1 MPIPEPTTL
10 AWDIAIGLYQIKTV
24 EAVAKKKKK
33 KVGVNTYLLL
43 HVK

>member
-33 KVGVNTYLLL
+33 K
-43 HVK
+43 